1 MSDILALKSKGKSLK
16 AVVRQVDSKCAD
28 SGDSKCV
35 NSGYVDN
42 GCVDSGYVESG
53 YVGSKWNNSK
63 CVWVAGV

>member
-35 NSGYVDN
+35 NSGYV
-42 GCVDSGYVESG
+42 ESG